1 MVQAHAC
8 MQQSLYTCFHDFGV
22 LRSPEAIYTLN
33 TPSSDPVTQNPSWTA
48 SDRMAIFA

>member
-33 TPSSDPVTQNPSWTA
+33 TKERVYMLSGVMLLIDL
-48 SDRMAIFA
+48 